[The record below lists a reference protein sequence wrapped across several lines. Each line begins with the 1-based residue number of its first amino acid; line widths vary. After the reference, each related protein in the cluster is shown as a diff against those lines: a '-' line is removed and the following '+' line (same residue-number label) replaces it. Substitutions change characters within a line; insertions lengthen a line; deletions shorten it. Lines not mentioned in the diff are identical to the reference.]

1 MTRKY
6 SKEIGTREK
15 QNKGGERGIFMLA
28 KKQLQKSPS
37 LSHQRERWKRTQGP
51 GTLGCQQRALD
62 NKANV
67 SQHSMS

>member
-37 LSHQRERWKRTQGP
+37 LSHQRER
-51 GTLGCQQRALD
+51 
-62 NKANV
+62 
-67 SQHSMS
+67 